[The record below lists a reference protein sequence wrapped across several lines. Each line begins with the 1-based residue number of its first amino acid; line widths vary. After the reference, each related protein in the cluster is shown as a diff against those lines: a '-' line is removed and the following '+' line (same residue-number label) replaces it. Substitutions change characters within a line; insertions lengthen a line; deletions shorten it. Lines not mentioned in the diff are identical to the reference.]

1 MFFVFN
7 KRKINSYLISLGTV
21 AILSFISFMSISKNP
36 ENTIQTQASVQ
47 NEIFEPIF
55 KSETTTKQIALSINC
70 SENAENIESI
80 LEILAKMNSKAT
92 FYITGKIAKENSEKV
107 KKIIASGN
115 EVGSLSNNYMHLNL
129 KSVLEVRKEI
139 QESVEILNK
148 ITNQKVKTFRA
159 PYGEY
164 NKTII
169 KEARNQNLE
178 IVGWNIDSLDYN
190 GLDEEEMIERIN
202 ENLKPGSIV
211 LMHNSA
217 KNTATSLEGII
228 SNLQKSGY
236 KITTVQELIS

>member
-21 AILSFISFMSISKNP
+21 AILFSISFMSISKNP

-55 KSETTTKQIALSINC
+55 KAETTTKQIALSINC

-80 LEILAKMNSKAT
+80 LETLAKMNSKAT
-92 FYITGKIAKENSEKV
+92 FYITGKIAKENPEKV
-107 KKIIASGN
+107 KKIIEFGS
-115 EVGSLSNNYMHLNL
+115 EVGSLSNNYIHLNS
-129 KSVLEVRKEI
+129 KSVIEVRKEI
-139 QESVEILNK
+139 QESVETINK

-164 NKTII
+164 NKTIVR
-169 KEARNQNLE
+169 EARNQNLE

-190 GLDEEEMIERIN
+190 GLDQAEMIERIN
-202 ENLKPGSIV
+202 ENLKAGSIV

-217 KNTATSLEGII
+217 KNTASSLEGII
-228 SNLQKSGY
+228 SNLQKNGY
-236 KITTVQELIS
+236 KITTVQEIIS

>member
-1 MFFVFN
+1 
-7 KRKINSYLISLGTV
+7 
-21 AILSFISFMSISKNP
+21 
-36 ENTIQTQASVQ
+36 
-47 NEIFEPIF
+47 
-55 KSETTTKQIALSINC
+55 
-70 SENAENIESI
+70 
-80 LEILAKMNSKAT
+80 
-92 FYITGKIAKENSEKV
+92 
-107 KKIIASGN
+107 
-115 EVGSLSNNYMHLNL
+115 MHLNL

-139 QESVEILNK
+139 KESVEILNK

-164 NKTII
+164 NKTIVR
-169 KEARNQNLE
+169 EARNQNLE

>member
-21 AILSFISFMSISKNP
+21 AILSFISFMCISKNP

-47 NEIFEPIF
+47 NEIFEPI
-55 KSETTTKQIALSINC
+55 TKQIALSINC

-164 NKTII
+164 NKTIV